1 MKIKNLL
8 PSLLLM
14 AISVHCFADNVLT
27 ASDVSIQAGQTA
39 TLNITLSDE
48 GPSYNAFVFDLLLP
62 EGISIATSAED
73 GQYIATYNSE
83 RAKGS
88 DYQLLIANHKAHSY
102 RVLGFN
108 QTNESFGSKGV
119 LLTIT
124 LQAATDITNGNATG
138 TLVTDFTDQEYGSS
152 VLGFVATDNYWTYG
166 FPQASF
172 TVSMTNDTGIHD
184 LQADDAEA
192 NTYNLMGQR
201 VQHADKGVFIKNG
214 KKIIKK

>member
-1 MKIKNLL
+1 MPIVSLKNISKSFKDKVIFKDF
-8 PSLLLM
+8 SLDVEEGEFL
-14 AISVHCFADNVLT
+14 SVSG
-27 ASDVSIQAGQTA
+27 ASGKGKT
-39 TLNITLSDE
+39 TLLNIIGLLEKPDSGD
-48 GPSYNAFVFDLLLP
+48 VFLFD
-62 EGISIATSAED
+62 T
-73 GQYIATYNSE
+73 
-83 RAKGS
+83 R
-88 DYQLLIANHKAHSY
+88 
-102 RVLGFN
+102 
-108 QTNESFGSKGV
+108 NESFGSKGV

>member
-1 MKIKNLL
+1 MKLKTILSTL
-8 PSLLLM
+8 FLIAVGVQSY
-14 AISVHCFADNVLT
+14 ADNVLT

>member
-8 PSLLLM
+8 PSFLLM
-14 AISVHCFADNVLT
+14 ANSVHCFADNVLT

-172 TVSMTNDTGIHD
+172 TVSMTNDTSIHN

>member
-1 MKIKNLL
+1 MKLKTILSTL
-8 PSLLLM
+8 FLIAVGVQSY
-14 AISVHCFADNVLT
+14 ADNVLT

-62 EGISIATSAED
+62 EGISIATSSED

-138 TLVTDFTDQEYGSS
+138 ILVTDFTDQEYGSS

>member
-1 MKIKNLL
+1 MKLKTILSTL
-8 PSLLLM
+8 FLIAVGVQSY
-14 AISVHCFADNVLT
+14 ADNVLT

-152 VLGFVATDNYWTYG
+152 VLGFVSTDNYWTYG